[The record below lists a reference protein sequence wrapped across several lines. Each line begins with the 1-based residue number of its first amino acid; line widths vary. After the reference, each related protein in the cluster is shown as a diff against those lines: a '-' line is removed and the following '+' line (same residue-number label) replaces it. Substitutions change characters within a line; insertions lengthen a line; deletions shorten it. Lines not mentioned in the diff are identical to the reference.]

1 MVAMI
6 LAPPTFR
13 FPFTSHCALHA
24 LQRRTV
30 RPRIHPMSRKP
41 KKGYFVRGQFVAEGS
56 ELDLELKRE
65 LKGTDEA
72 SRTDLK
78 RESDELQKLGTE
90 LLGLRAGL
98 FDALPLDEKLV
109 DAVAE
114 AKRITNF
121 EGKRRQMQ
129 FIGKLMR
136 KLEPEVLEA
145 VKLALTE
152 QNSVPAAETAALHEA
167 ERWRDRLIADDD
179 ALGGWIETHPAT
191 DSQQLR
197 ALVRQARK
205 DMKSGPAGEA
215 PRQGKAYREIFQL
228 VRAQLAVH
236 GGADHAAEAAAQD
249 REDDA

>member
-1 MVAMI
+1 
-6 LAPPTFR
+6 
-13 FPFTSHCALHA
+13 
-24 LQRRTV
+24 
-30 RPRIHPMSRKP
+30 MSRKP

-136 KLEPEVLEA
+136 PLDPEPIREA
-145 VKLALTE
+145 INEQLNGSADLTLALHLAE
-152 QNSVPAAETAALHEA
+152 Q
-167 ERWRDRLIADDD
+167 WRDKLIADDA
-179 ALGGWIETHPAT
+179 ALGEWLQEHPGT

-205 DMKSGPAGEA
+205 DAKPEKPGEA
-215 PRQGKAYREIFQL
+215 QRHGKAYREIFQL
-228 VRAQLAVH
+228 VRQAM
-236 GGADHAAEAAAQD
+236 AEGSGQGNEEPQD
-249 REDDA
+249 E

>member
-1 MVAMI
+1 
-6 LAPPTFR
+6 
-13 FPFTSHCALHA
+13 
-24 LQRRTV
+24 
-30 RPRIHPMSRKP
+30 MSRKP

-72 SRTDLK
+72 SRTELK

-136 KLEPEVLEA
+136 KLEPEALEA
-145 VKLALTE
+145 VKQALAE
-152 QNSVPAAETAALHEA
+152 QGSVPAAETAALHEA

-205 DMKSGPAGEA
+205 DLKAGPAGEA

-236 GGADHAAEAAAQD
+236 GGADHASAAAEQD

>member
-1 MVAMI
+1 
-6 LAPPTFR
+6 
-13 FPFTSHCALHA
+13 
-24 LQRRTV
+24 
-30 RPRIHPMSRKP
+30 MSRKP

-78 RESDELQKLGTE
+78 RESDELQKLGEE
-90 LLGLRAGL
+90 LLHLRAAL
-98 FDALPLDEKLV
+98 FDALPLGEKLA

-136 KLEPEVLEA
+136 KLEPEALEA
-145 VKLALTE
+145 VKQALTE
-152 QNSVPAAETAALHEA
+152 QNTLPAAEVAALHEA
-167 ERWRDRLIADDD
+167 ERWRDRLVADDD

-205 DMKSGPAGEA
+205 DMKTGPAGEA
-215 PRQGKAYREIFQL
+215 PRQGKAYREVFQL

-236 GGADHAAEAAAQD
+236 GGADHAAAAAAQD
-249 REDDA
+249 REEDA